1 MHKLSAGIIGSG
13 GISDYHIN
21 GYLKAGVKVEAISDP
36 AIERAKAQ
44 AEKYGITKIFFSA
57 EEMLK
62 KCPEIS
68 LVSVCTPNKYHFEYT
83 VKSLRSGRH
92 VFCEK
97 PPALNAVETERMQ
110 KESEKTGKILMFNF
124 NNRARPE
131 AQALMRYI
139 KNGEVG
145 KINSVQA
152 VWVRKCGLPALG
164 GWFMQKN
171 LSGGGPVIDLLHMID
186 LSLYFM
192 EFPEPEWV
200 LAQTFDDFSG
210 NPDFKGPW
218 GIPEPSKSELSD
230 VETAAHAFIRFKTGQ
245 VLFARMSWAEM
256 VKREEVS
263 VTFQGK
269 KAGGMVRRLFDRDGI
284 DSTAV
289 DDLELYTVEN
299 GVPAEKKVIVEPDEK
314 MGREKSVANFV
325 NTVRGKKKPLSTL
338 AEAVILMKIID
349 SLYRS
354 AEKGKPINISS

>member
-1 MHKLSAGIIGSG
+1 MKELSAGIIGSG
-13 GISDYHIN
+13 GISDYHIK
-21 GYLKAGVKVEAISDP
+21 GYLKAGVKVEAVSDP
-36 AIERAKAQ
+36 LIERAKAQ
-44 AEKYGITKIFFSA
+44 AAKHGIKKVFYSA
-57 EEMLK
+57 EEMLE

-68 LVSVCTPNKYHFEYT
+68 LVSICTPNKYHCEYA
-83 VKSLRSGRH
+83 VKTLRSGRH

-97 PPALNAVETERMQ
+97 PPALNAAETERMQ

-131 AQALMRYI
+131 SQALMRCI

-152 VWVRKCGLPALG
+152 VWVRRCGLPALG
-164 GWFMQKN
+164 GWFTQKN
-171 LSGGGPVIDLLHMID
+171 LSGGGPVIDLLHMLD

-200 LAQTFDDFSG
+200 LAQTFNDFSG

-218 GIPEPSKSELSD
+218 GIPETGGAKMD
-230 VETAAHAFIRFKTGQ
+230 VETAAHAFIRFKSGQ
-245 VLFARMSWAEM
+245 VLFSRMSWAEM

-269 KAGGMVRRLFDRDGI
+269 KSGGMVRRLFGRDGI
-284 DSTAV
+284 DSTAT
-289 DDLELYTVEN
+289 DDCEIYALEN
-299 GVPAEKKVIVEPDEK
+299 GVPVNRKIIVEPDEK
-314 MGREKSVANFV
+314 MGRERSVANFV
-325 NTVRGKKKPLSTL
+325 NTVKGKEKSFSTP

-349 SLYRS
+349 GLYRS
-354 AEKGKPINISS
+354 AEKGKPINLSY